1 MIGLAWLV
9 TAPVHTG
16 DSLEEVAAFVM
27 ETETPLL
34 DRFFIR
40 RTAEVSS
47 ITSMTAAPVPMR
59 GHFSMFQ
66 RDGVDGVMCVS
77 ERISLL
83 TKIVLLM
90 FIFSSSI
97 FCSTICI
104 L

>member
-1 MIGLAWLV
+1 M
-9 TAPVHTG
+9 HTG

-27 ETETPLL
+27 ETDTPPF
-34 DRFFIR
+34 DRFFTR
-40 RTAEVSS
+40 RTAEVSN
-47 ITSMTAAPVPMR
+47 IASMTAAPVPMR

-66 RDGVDGVMCVS
+66 IDGVDGVMWVA
-77 ERISLL
+77 EKMSLL

-90 FIFSSSI
+90 FIFSSSN